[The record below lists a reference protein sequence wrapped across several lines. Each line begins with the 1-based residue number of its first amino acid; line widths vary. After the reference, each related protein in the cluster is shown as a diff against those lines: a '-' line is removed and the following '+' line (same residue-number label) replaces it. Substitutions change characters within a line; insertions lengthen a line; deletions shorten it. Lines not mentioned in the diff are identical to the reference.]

1 MDIRLFLCYDI
12 TTWKIQENKERTGVI
27 TIMRRLGRLA
37 AYAVAGM
44 MALAGTVTAQAE
56 SGGPGAIKPIE
67 QAEKK
72 MESGIDIARLK
83 AAQGADQVIVVV
95 GTGMDSAKVHVAYF
109 TKAEDGSWSEDFYVP
124 GYCGYNGMATDKR
137 EGDRRT
143 PVGTYGFTS
152 AFGILQDP
160 GSILPYKAL
169 DEYDYWVDDS
179 ASEYYNQMVSAKT
192 TPVTWKSAEHLIK
205 VNPCYNYS
213 IALDYN
219 AACIPGKGSAIFLH
233 GLHPT
238 KTWTEGCIAIPE
250 SNMKTLVQQVDGE
263 TRIVIVSGL
272 PELEYVE
279 AAE

>member
-1 MDIRLFLCYDI
+1 
-12 TTWKIQENKERTGVI
+12 
-27 TIMRRLGRLA
+27 MRRLKRLA
-37 AYAVAGM
+37 VFAAAGM
-44 MALAGTVTAQAE
+44 MTLAGAAVAQAE
-56 SGGPGAIKPIE
+56 SGGPGVIKPVE
-67 QAEKK
+67 QAENK

-83 AAQGADQVIVVV
+83 AAQDADQVIVVV
-95 GTGMDSAKVHVAYF
+95 GTGMDSARIHASYF
-109 TKAEDGSWSEDFYVP
+109 TKAEDGSWNEEFSVP
-124 GYCGYNGMATDKR
+124 GYCGYNGMAADKR

-143 PVGTYGFTS
+143 PVGTYGFTRS
-152 AFGILQDP
+152 FGILQDP
-160 GSILPYKAL
+160 GSILPYKVL

-179 ASEYYNQMVSAKT
+179 ASSYYNQMVSAKT
-192 TPVTWKSAEHLIK
+192 TPVTWRSAEHLIK

-219 AACIPGKGSAIFLH
+219 AACVPGKGSAIFLH

-250 SNMKTLVQQVDGE
+250 ENMKTLVQQVDAE

-272 PELEYVE
+272 AELEYME